1 MIRTIE
7 NVDTAHIDINLMR
20 RNLQAPRDGL
30 TPAQRATAVHAYEL
44 DKAAKWPELL
54 MLFLAGMCAGGII
67 VTAIIKV

>member
-7 NVDTAHIDINLMR
+7 DIDRAHIDLH
-20 RNLQAPRDGL
+20 RNVLAPRESKSQ
-30 TPAQRATAVHAYEL
+30 AEMANAFHAEEMER
-44 DKAAKWPELL
+44 AAKWPELL